1 MSQGS
6 SRSQADGGRSA
17 ADLARARK
25 RANAQSG
32 GRRYVRKSLLRRH
45 WPRLV
50 AEFEARVLGQKEAA
64 AQKLA
69 KK

>member
-6 SRSQADGGRSA
+6 RRSQADGRSSA
-17 ADLARARK
+17 AELARAQK
-25 RANAQSG
+25 RTNAQSG

-50 AEFEARVLGQKEAA
+50 EEFEARVLAQKAAA